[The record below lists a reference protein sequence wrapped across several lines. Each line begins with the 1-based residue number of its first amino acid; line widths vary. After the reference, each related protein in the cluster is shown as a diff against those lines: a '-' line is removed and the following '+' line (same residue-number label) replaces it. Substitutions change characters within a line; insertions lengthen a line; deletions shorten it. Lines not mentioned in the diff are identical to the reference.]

1 MLSAWHPSIWRHFCV
16 PEDEK
21 KEIKPFLIN
30 KKQYKVAN
38 IFSTKINKP
47 IKYQLLNGILA

>member
-1 MLSAWHPSIWRHFCV
+1 MFSAWHPSIWRDFCV

-30 KKQYKVAN
+30 KKQYKVADS
-38 IFSTKINKP
+38 FSTKTNIR
-47 IKYQLLNGILA
+47 IKCQLLNGVLA